1 MANVNKQD
9 KLLNEARI
17 NEEKI
22 KMYLVSG
29 NQLEGT
35 IESFDKFVVILNVK
49 GKKNMIYK
57 HAISTVIF

>member
-1 MANVNKQD
+1 MSEKQD
-9 KLLNEARI
+9 KLLNEARK
-17 NEEKI
+17 NEDKI

-35 IESFDKFVVILNVK
+35 IAGFDNFVVILNIN
-49 GKKNMIYK
+49 GKQHMIYK